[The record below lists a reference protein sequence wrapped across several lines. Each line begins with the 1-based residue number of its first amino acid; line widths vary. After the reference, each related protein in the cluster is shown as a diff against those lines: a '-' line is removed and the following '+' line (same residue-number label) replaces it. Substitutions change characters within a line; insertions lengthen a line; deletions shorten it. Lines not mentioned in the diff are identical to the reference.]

1 MTISVRLNDADT
13 ELIKHYAELNH
24 ISVSE
29 LVRQAVMEKIE
40 EEYDLKLYYEAKAE
54 YEKNPITYSHE
65 EVKKVLGLEP

>member
-13 ELIKHYAELNH
+13 ELIKSYAALNN

-40 EEYDLKLYYEAKAE
+40 DEIDLQLFAEAKE
-54 YEKNPITYSHE
+54 DFKKNPRTYTLDE
-65 EVKKVLGLEP
+65 AEKELGLR

>member
-13 ELIKHYAELNH
+13 ELIKSYAALNN

-40 EEYDLKLYYEAKAE
+40 DEIDLKLFDEAMEDFK
-54 YEKNPITYSHE
+54 KNPKTYTLDE
-65 EVKKVLGLEP
+65 AEKELGLR

>member
-13 ELIKHYAELNH
+13 ELIKSYAALNN

-40 EEYDLKLYYEAKAE
+40 DEIDLKLFNEAMEEFKNNPRAYTLDEAE
-54 YEKNPITYSHE
+54 KE
-65 EVKKVLGLEP
+65 LGLR

>member
-13 ELIKHYAELNH
+13 ELIKSYAALNN

-40 EEYDLKLYYEAKAE
+40 DEIDLKLFAEAMEDFK
-54 YEKNPITYSHE
+54 KNPRTYTLDE
-65 EVKKVLGLEP
+65 AEKELGLR